1 MNDVGFL
8 SLMKGMIAV
17 FFGFFWSMAALIG
30 WWVATSGQGWIG
42 LGMMFFVLII
52 EGIVYNAMTKPKK
65 EKTEKKGRNQKR
77 RRR

>member
-1 MNDVGFL
+1 MIELRFL
-8 SLMKGMIAV
+8 SLMKGIIAV

-42 LGMMFFVLII
+42 LVIMFFVLIM
-52 EGIVYNAMTKPKK
+52 EGIVYNSMTKPKK